1 MTDPISDPN
10 VLINY
15 PINTPAEGEVMLNRP
30 LYHNLMQN
38 DEYFA
43 RYHDY
48 FDEFLSGYFES
59 GRFEASLRQTERMIA
74 PYVQEDPTAFCSFA
88 DHQLAVETLR
98 QVCLLRAESARGQ
111 LEGRFPS
118 TLRSQQEQPGAGV
131 DASAIRLE
139 DLGDFDDL
147 RSAKERQDAALA
159 AVSSR

>member
-1 MTDPISDPN
+1 M
-10 VLINY
+10 
-15 PINTPAEGEVMLNRP
+15 
-30 LYHNLMQN
+30 
-38 DEYFA
+38 
-43 RYHDY
+43 
-48 FDEFLSGYFES
+48 
-59 GRFEASLRQTERMIA
+59 
-74 PYVQEDPTAFCSFA
+74 QEDPTAFCSFA